1 MKRIYL
7 HNSPNQLTEDLLRF
21 TAQNLEVDEIL
32 NKGDHNSSPNSFIFL
47 KIAAVFAL
55 ILLTAISFKNV
66 NTEFSNFSEVN
77 YFPVE
82 NHKGNIE
89 IVAKMMAENH
99 EKPAP
104 KEVLKDKIEISEVIE
119 SNEIVHI
126 TATETITLK
135 PGFQVL
141 PGATFQASITSSL

>member
-1 MKRIYL
+1 MKRIYF

-32 NKGDHNSSPNSFIFL
+32 TKGDHNSTPNSFIFL

-55 ILLTAISFKNV
+55 ILLTAISFKNA
-66 NTEFSNFSEVN
+66 NTEFSNFSSVN

-82 NHKGNIE
+82 NENE
-89 IVAKMMAENH
+89 NFEVVLEVLVENH
-99 EKPAP
+99 NKLAP
-104 KEVLKDKIEISEVIE
+104 KEVIKEKIEISEVIE
-119 SNEIVHI
+119 SNETVHI

>member
-32 NKGDHNSSPNSFIFL
+32 SKVDHNSSPNSFIFL
-47 KIAAVFAL
+47 KIAAVFGF
-55 ILLTAISFKNV
+55 IMINAISFKNE
-66 NTEFSNFSEVN
+66 NSEFNNFPTVN
-77 YFPVE
+77 YFSHVKQE
-82 NHKGNIE
+82 ANLE
-89 IVAKMMAENH
+89 LVTEMMAENN
-99 EKPAP
+99 EELAP
-104 KEVLKDKIEISEVIE
+104 KEIIKDKIEISEVIE
-119 SNEIVHI
+119 SNETVHI